1 MNPLLVKEEF
11 KGRICEQIDLEQEGE
26 NRFRVVTPFRFD
38 DGDQY
43 SIYLKRER
51 DSWILTD
58 EASTLMHLS
67 YWLDEKDLESGNR
80 NEIIEGSLSAF
91 MVQNREGELLIPVKE
106 ERFGDALFNFVQALS
121 KVTDVSFLSREVVRS
136 TFLEDFRAFIRAQV
150 QDERRLSFDWTDN
163 RRDPKGMY
171 PVDCRINGIPRPLFV
186 YALPGE
192 AKVRDA
198 TIYLL
203 TFEQWQ
209 IPFQSLAIFEEQ
221 EKINPRVLARF
232 TDVCEKTF
240 SSLEENK
247 ERIATHLKRVL
258 ITGSL
263 PLAPRDVT

>member
-11 KGRICEQIDLEQEGE
+11 RGRICEQIDLEQEGE
-26 NRFRVVTPFRFD
+26 NRFRVVTPFRFE
-38 DGDQY
+38 DGDHF
-43 SIYLKRER
+43 SIFLKRER
-51 DSWILTD
+51 DEWILSD

-80 NEIIEGSLSAF
+80 HEIIEGSLSAF
-91 MVQNREGELLIPVKE
+91 LVENREGELVIPVSE
-106 ERFGDALFNFVQALS
+106 ERFGDALFNFVQAIA

-136 TFLEDFRAFIRAQV
+136 TFLEDFRAFLRSQV
-150 QDERRLSFDWTDN
+150 KESRLSFDWTDT
-163 RRDPKGMY
+163 RHDPKGMY
-171 PVDCRINGIPRPLFV
+171 PVDCRINGMTRPLFV

-240 SSLEENK
+240 SSLDENK

-258 ITGSL
+258 
-263 PLAPRDVT
+263 V